1 MKAEEI
7 RPITFSDGAI
17 LKIAEVKAGF
27 PSPAADFT
35 GETIDL
41 NHRFGTNKVRPAAQG
56 FSKVMSMRQ
65 KNLSPCYSTRLA
77 DVITVKIDH

>member
-7 RPITFSDGAI
+7 RPITFSDGAV

-41 NHRFGTNKVRPAAQG
+41 NRRFGTNKVRLAAPG
-56 FSKVMSMRQ
+56 WLIEWLT
-65 KNLSPCYSTRLA
+65 NYLPDCLA
-77 DVITVKIDH
+77 RSH